1 MSGVRTRYRLT
12 ALFVE
17 RSRRPGIYAD
27 GGGLSLVV
35 TSTGVKRWELRVTER
50 GRRRQLGLGLVSD
63 VSLEAVRRKAGE
75 IRAAIRDDRKVEGHR
90 PFDGTRRSQP
100 AAAGPMTFRGAF
112 EAFFELKARQL
123 SNPKHAAQWRST
135 MEAYVF
141 PGIGGRSITDIGAA
155 EIIDVLKPIWNEK
168 PETAK
173 RVLQRMRAVFE
184 AAIVRGDRL
193 SASPTTG
200 VAKVLGQ
207 RRLGPVRHHPA
218 MPYHQVPEFV
228 RRLRT
233 LDGWPATRLAFELLI
248 LTAARSGEV
257 RLAKHE
263 EFDAPAK
270 LWIVPPERMKAREAH
285 AVPLCPRALAIIAE
299 ARKFYP
305 HSQLL
310 FPGTVD
316 RQPLSD
322 MTFTKVLRDA
332 GFAGSA
338 TAHGFRS
345 SFKDWCAEVAKVPD
359 EVSEAALAHT
369 IPGKVRAAY
378 LRTKFLDER
387 RKLMPR
393 WANYVAAAISESAG
407 VEHAIA

>member
-1 MSGVRTRYRLT
+1 MSGVRTRFRLT
-12 ALFVE
+12 ALFVD
-17 RSRRPGIYAD
+17 RSRRPGVYAD

-50 GRRRQLGLGLVSD
+50 GRRRQLGLGLLSD
-63 VSLEAVRRKAGE
+63 VSLNEARRRAAE
-75 IRAAIRDDRKVEGHR
+75 IRAAIRDGREVEGHR
-90 PFDGTRRSQP
+90 PFDGALHRRR
-100 AAAGPMTFRGAF
+100 AATGPTTFRSAF
-112 EAFFELKARQL
+112 DAFFELKAPQL
-123 SNPKHAAQWRST
+123 SNPKHAAQWLST
-135 MEAYVF
+135 MDAYVF
-141 PGIGGRSITDIGAA
+141 PRIGGRSIADIGPA
-155 EIIDVLKPIWNEK
+155 EIIDLLKPIWNEK

-218 MPYHQVPEFV
+218 MPYRQVPEFV
-228 RRLRT
+228 RRLCT

-263 EFDAPAK
+263 EFDEVAK
-270 LWIVPPERMKAREAH
+270 LWIVPPERMKARQAH
-285 AVPLCPRALAIIAE
+285 VVPLCPRALAIIAE
-299 ARKFYP
+299 ARRFYP
-305 HSQLL
+305 MSEFL

-387 RKLMPR
+387 RKLMPL
-393 WANYVAAAISESAG
+393 WADYVTAAIAEPAG
-407 VEHAIA
+407 VRKDR